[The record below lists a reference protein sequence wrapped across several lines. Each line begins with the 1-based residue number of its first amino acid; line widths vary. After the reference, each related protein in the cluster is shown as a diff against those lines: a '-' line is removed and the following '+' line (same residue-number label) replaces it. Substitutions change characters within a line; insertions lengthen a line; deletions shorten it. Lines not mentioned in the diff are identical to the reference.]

1 MHAEQ
6 PQLGVDAEPKPPA
19 VAPAPEPARAA
30 VAASLQE
37 VAPVHAEQPQLG
49 VDAELAPPS
58 NYTACAKAPDDQDE
72 SLCTCIVCMEQQV
85 VTGMPCARAFRTLA
99 VLTLPWRWQRTH
111 VLMPCRHFSLC
122 HSCVV
127 QLSHCPLCNQKIEY
141 TLRIYM

>member
-1 MHAEQ
+1 MLLAVHGPAE
-6 PQLGVDAEPKPPA
+6 LPA

-30 VAASLQE
+30 AAASFQE
-37 VAPVHAEQPQLG
+37 GAPMPSEHQAQG

-58 NYTACAKAPDDQDE
+58 NDTASAKAPDNQDE
-72 SLCTCIVCMEQQV
+72 SLWTCIVCMEHQV
-85 VTGMPCARAFRTLA
+85 ATRMPCARAYCTLA
-99 VLTLPWRWQRTH
+99 VLTLRWRWQRTH

-127 QLSHCPLCNQKIEY
+127 QLSQCPLCNRKIED